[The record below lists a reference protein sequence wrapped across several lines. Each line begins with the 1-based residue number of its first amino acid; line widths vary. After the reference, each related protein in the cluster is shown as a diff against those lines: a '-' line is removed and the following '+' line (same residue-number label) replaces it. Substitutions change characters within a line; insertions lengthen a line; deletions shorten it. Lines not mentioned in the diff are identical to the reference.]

1 MKIFSNTNTPCIS
14 KEDFILY
21 KKNLLDN
28 NQRFEIENHALDC
41 SLCSDALDGLE
52 DLEMKDLKITLD
64 EIDIKIDNAKKRKKE
79 KQAKKANI
87 YTLIAKV
94 AAVFIGLVILTIGI
108 KQYTEINREDTLFS
122 NNFKENTF
130 SYQKD
135 GTRGKNSSK
144 SVFDQG
150 VDAYNIKNYALAL
163 ELFEKAIAIGDSI
176 NRFDPY
182 LKAGITSLKLGQLEY
197 ADDFLMQV
205 RINDV
210 LQQDQATWY
219 LALSAIKQYQ
229 NKKAVAYL
237 TELSNKKGEFQK
249 EATALILKLK

>member
-1 MKIFSNTNTPCIS
+1 MKIFSNTNTPCIN

-52 DLEMKDLKITLD
+52 DFEMKDLKITLD
-64 EIDIKIDNAKKRKKE
+64 EVDSKITNAKKISKE
-79 KQAKKANI
+79 KQSKKSNI
-87 YTLIAKV
+87 YTLVAKV

-108 KQYTEINREDTLFS
+108 KQYSEINREDALVS
-122 NNFKENTF
+122 DNFKENNF
-130 SYQKD
+130 SYQKS
-135 GTRGKNSSK
+135 GTRGTNSSK
-144 SVFDQG
+144 SIYDQG
-150 VDAYNIKNYALAL
+150 VDAYNTKNYSLAL
-163 ELFEKAIAIGDSI
+163 QLFEKAIASGESV

-182 LKAGITSLKLGQLEY
+182 LKAGITSLKLEQLRS
-197 ADDFLMQV
+197 ADDYLMQV

-210 LQQDQATWY
+210 LQYDQATWY
-219 LALSAIKQYQ
+219 LALSAIKQDQ